1 MLTLDTTISGVN
13 ANSYATIATIDGI
26 LIADPGAT
34 AWFALG
40 AEGVESEAK
49 KGLAIKGTWVLDTY
63 MDYHGYPTT
72 DTQNLQFPRQ
82 GCYDRKRMRYVSS
95 QLPEWVSYLDPNT
108 IPKELVH
115 ALAMLCKHMAESDR
129 LIADPKAE
137 LASSGIGALQKS
149 YFKSG
154 WKHQIIPDD
163 VFYIINFLGQRVN
176 SKSIELR
183 RG

>member
-13 ANSYATIATIDGI
+13 ANSYATIATLDGI

-63 MDYHGYPTT
+63 MDYYGYPTT
-72 DTQNLQFPRQ
+72 DTQALQFPRQ

-95 QLPEWVSYLDPNT
+95 KLPDT

-163 VFYIINFLGQRVN
+163 VFYIINFLGQRVQ
-176 SKSIELR
+176 SKPIEIR

>member
-13 ANSYATIATIDGI
+13 ANSYATIATLDGI
-26 LIADPGAT
+26 LIADPYAT
-34 AWFALG
+34 AWFTLG

-49 KGLAIKGTWVLDTY
+49 KGIAILGTQALDTY
-63 MDYHGYPTT
+63 MDYHGYPTS

-82 GCYDRKRMRYVSS
+82 GCFDRKRMRYVSS
-95 QLPEWVSYLDPNT
+95 KLPEWVSYLDPNT
-108 IPKELVH
+108 IPKEMVR
-115 ALAMLCKHMAESDR
+115 ALAMMCKHIAESDR
-129 LIADPKAE
+129 LVADPTAE
-137 LASSGIGALQKS
+137 IQTDSLGSLSTT

-163 VFYIINFLGQRVN
+163 VFFIINFLGQRVQ
-176 SKSIELR
+176 SKPIEIR